1 MIVALEGGRGVGV
14 IKGDLID
21 RCTRD
26 NEADV
31 CKRLRGIIGAC
42 DVRIA
47 EVGAGVV
54 DGTAVGRDRAGS
66 MVKERQ
72 QVRRSEGSVKRA
84 TGVECNCV
92 VLVAR

>member
-1 MIVALEGGRGVGV
+1 MIVALEGGRGAGV
-14 IKGDLID
+14 IKSNVVN
-21 RCTRD
+21 CCARD

-31 CKRLRGIIGAC
+31 SKRLRGVIGAC

-54 DGTAVGRDRAGS
+54 GGTAVGRDRAGS

-72 QVRRSEGSVKRA
+72 QVRRGEGSVKRA
-84 TGVECNCV
+84 AGVQGNRV